1 MPGNREMT
9 NRKNADAK
17 KVAILV
23 AGMHRS
29 GTSAITRILSI
40 LGCAL
45 PKTLLAPH
53 PSNERGFWE
62 SPEIVDVNREILVSA
77 GSTLEE
83 WRADEWREFD
93 PRWYTSPV
101 ADELRRR
108 ARTALERE
116 FGDSPLFVIKDPRLC
131 RLLPFWIEVLESFD
145 ARPLVVSPIRN
156 PLDVAESLETR
167 DGIDRAIGHLM
178 WLQHVLSAETDS
190 RDLGR
195 AYFRYD
201 RLLSEPHAVVD
212 RLGDVLGV
220 SWPRRMNDTDEEIDH
235 FLSTRLRHHSND
247 DTRVMENPRLSHWLR
262 SSFEIF
268 ARWTNG
274 KERKTDTARLDRIK
288 AAFDDAMP
296 AFDRAV
302 SVGLKT
308 TRRLSTAQAE
318 LAERGGQITSLKGSL
333 AERHDEVMVLHA
345 KVEDQNRTLAERH
358 DEVMVLH
365 AKVEDQNRT
374 LAERHDE
381 VMVLHA
387 KVEDQ
392 NRTLAERH
400 DEVMVL
406 HAKVE
411 DQNRTL
417 AERHDEVMVL
427 HAKVEDQNRTLA
439 ERHDEVMVLH
449 AKVEDQNRTLAERHD
464 EVMVLHAKV
473 EDQNRTL
480 AERHDEVMVLHA
492 KVEDQNR
499 TLAERHDEVMVLHAK
514 VEDQNRTLAE
524 RHDEVMVLH
533 AKVEDQ
539 NRTLAE
545 RHDEVMVLHAKVE
558 DQNRT
563 LAERHDEVM
572 ALLGKVEEIWA
583 SSSWRLTRP
592 LRGIKLVL
600 TGRAR
605 LTHRLGWRGPTSMMY
620 LTRRF
625 SFHARAFEL
634 ASACRRAG
642 TAITARLPI
651 AGRLRGRR
659 RVARAS
665 EVAVPAAAIPRD
677 PPPERERHCPRVAML
692 VRDFHDGGL
701 EKVVFDV
708 TKQFLKQGIVCPI
721 LVAGSAG
728 RAAKQA
734 EELGCSV
741 QAFGGD
747 VAELVSAVRENG
759 IEVVITHHCY
769 EPLELLSMADVK
781 LIEVIHNAYC
791 WQRDLSFFSELRG
804 RCVDR
809 FVAVS
814 DFVRDYALTALS
826 VPADRIRVIE
836 NGLSRYGLIRPD
848 LRQLSQRRA
857 TTVNRPLLVHLAN
870 AHPQKNHVAVLRAFE
885 RVLADHAGASLVLA
899 GVIDDTTDTGR
910 HVQAEIESRRL
921 HDRVR
926 CVGPLGRRELSRLLA
941 DAHIG
946 LLPSVVEGFSIASL
960 EYAYFGLPTV
970 LSDTGAARRLTE
982 RYGHAVIADTAA
994 LSTEQL
1000 ESAGIERRALEPDS
1014 STVSGIAAAAGTILE
1029 NYAQFADMARR
1040 AGRDWESYSIEV
1052 VAREY
1057 RNLLTE
1063 AVT

>member
-1 MPGNREMT
+1 MT
-9 NRKNADAK
+9 NRKNAGAK

-101 ADELRRR
+101 ADQLRRR
-108 ARTALERE
+108 ARTVLERE

-131 RLLPFWIEVLESFD
+131 RLLPFWVEALESFD

-167 DGIDRAIGHLM
+167 DGIDRSIGHLM
-178 WLQHVLSAETDS
+178 WLQHVLSAEADS

-268 ARWTNG
+268 TRWTNG
-274 KERKTDTARLDRIK
+274 KERTTDTARLDRIK
-288 AAFDDAMP
+288 TAFDDAMP

-318 LAERGGQITSLKGSL
+318 LAERGSQITSLKGSL

-439 ERHDEVMVLH
+439 ERHDEVM
-449 AKVEDQNRTLAERHD
+449 T
-464 EVMVLHAKV
+464 
-473 EDQNRTL
+473 
-480 AERHDEVMVLHA
+480 
-492 KVEDQNR
+492 
-499 TLAERHDEVMVLHAK
+499 
-514 VEDQNRTLAE
+514 
-524 RHDEVMVLH
+524 
-533 AKVEDQ
+533 
-539 NRTLAE
+539 
-545 RHDEVMVLHAKVE
+545 
-558 DQNRT
+558 
-563 LAERHDEVM
+563 
-572 ALLGKVEEIWA
+572 LLGKVEEIWT

-625 SFHARAFEL
+625 SFHARAFGL

-1000 ESAGIERRALEPDS
+1000 ESAGIERRALEPDT

>member
-1 MPGNREMT
+1 MPGNRGMT
-9 NRKNADAK
+9 NRKNAGAK

-131 RLLPFWIEVLESFD
+131 RLLPFWIEALESFD

-178 WLQHVLSAETDS
+178 WLQHVLSAEADS

-268 ARWTNG
+268 TRWTNG
-274 KERKTDTARLDRIK
+274 KERTTDTARLDRIK
-288 AAFDDAMP
+288 TAFDDAMP

-318 LAERGGQITSLKGSL
+318 LAERDCQITSLKGSL

-499 TLAERHDEVMVLHAK
+499 TLAERHDEVMVL
-514 VEDQNRTLAE
+514 
-524 RHDEVMVLH
+524 
-533 AKVEDQ
+533 
-539 NRTLAE
+539 
-545 RHDEVMVLHAKVE
+545 
-558 DQNRT
+558 
-563 LAERHDEVM
+563 
-572 ALLGKVEEIWA
+572 LGKVEEIWT

-625 SFHARAFEL
+625 SFHARAFGL

-677 PPPERERHCPRVAML
+677 TPPERERHCPRVAML

>member
-1 MPGNREMT
+1 MT
-9 NRKNADAK
+9 NRKNAGAK

-101 ADELRRR
+101 ADQLRRR
-108 ARTALERE
+108 ARTVLERE

-131 RLLPFWIEVLESFD
+131 RLLPFWVEALESFD

-167 DGIDRAIGHLM
+167 DGIDRSIGHLM
-178 WLQHVLSAETDS
+178 WLQHVLSAEADS

-268 ARWTNG
+268 TRWTNG
-274 KERKTDTARLDRIK
+274 KERTTDTARLDRIK
-288 AAFDDAMP
+288 TAFDDAMP

-318 LAERGGQITSLKGSL
+318 LAERGSQITSLKGSL

-417 AERHDEVMVL
+417 AERHDEVM
-427 HAKVEDQNRTLA
+427 T
-439 ERHDEVMVLH
+439 
-449 AKVEDQNRTLAERHD
+449 
-464 EVMVLHAKV
+464 
-473 EDQNRTL
+473 
-480 AERHDEVMVLHA
+480 
-492 KVEDQNR
+492 
-499 TLAERHDEVMVLHAK
+499 
-514 VEDQNRTLAE
+514 
-524 RHDEVMVLH
+524 
-533 AKVEDQ
+533 
-539 NRTLAE
+539 
-545 RHDEVMVLHAKVE
+545 
-558 DQNRT
+558 
-563 LAERHDEVM
+563 
-572 ALLGKVEEIWA
+572 LLGKVEEIWI

-625 SFHARAFEL
+625 SFHARAFGL

-791 WQRDLSFFSELRG
+791 WQGDLSFFSELRG

-1000 ESAGIERRALEPDS
+1000 ESAGIERRALEPDT

>member
-1 MPGNREMT
+1 MT
-9 NRKNADAK
+9 NRKNAGAK

-131 RLLPFWIEVLESFD
+131 RLLPFWIEALESFD

-178 WLQHVLSAETDS
+178 WLQHVLSAEADS

-268 ARWTNG
+268 TRWTNG
-274 KERKTDTARLDRIK
+274 KERTTDTARLDRIK
-288 AAFDDAMP
+288 TAFDDAMP

-318 LAERGGQITSLKGSL
+318 LAERDCQITSLKGSL

-439 ERHDEVMVLH
+439 ERHDEVMVL
-449 AKVEDQNRTLAERHD
+449 
-464 EVMVLHAKV
+464 
-473 EDQNRTL
+473 
-480 AERHDEVMVLHA
+480 
-492 KVEDQNR
+492 
-499 TLAERHDEVMVLHAK
+499 
-514 VEDQNRTLAE
+514 
-524 RHDEVMVLH
+524 
-533 AKVEDQ
+533 
-539 NRTLAE
+539 
-545 RHDEVMVLHAKVE
+545 
-558 DQNRT
+558 
-563 LAERHDEVM
+563 
-572 ALLGKVEEIWA
+572 LGKVEEIWT

-625 SFHARAFEL
+625 SFHARAFGL

-677 PPPERERHCPRVAML
+677 TPPERERHCPRVAML